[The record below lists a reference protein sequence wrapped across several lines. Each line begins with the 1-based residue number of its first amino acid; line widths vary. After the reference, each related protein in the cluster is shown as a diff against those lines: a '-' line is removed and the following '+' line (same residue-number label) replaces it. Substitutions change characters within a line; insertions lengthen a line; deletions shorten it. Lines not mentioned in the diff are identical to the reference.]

1 MSSTNKTPKLGLN
14 HWVLSDPFLIEE
26 MNSDNNKI
34 EEAVNSRALVK
45 LSHIETTASC
55 LVISLNVSGIDW
67 SAYRE
72 VAVEYSLKHGVAAST
87 YVYSMVRGNGKSGS
101 SDYHT
106 RTLGTNSLANKNE
119 ASYFFT
125 GNDMNCGDG
134 QPCRHT
140 IRIFTD
146 GGCALFQENRSLNDM
161 NVAYGGVLRTDTTSS
176 TALPLSQPTTLNFS
190 CAYGTG
196 TGLTDPIYLQAGCK
210 FDIYGVK

>member
-14 HWVLSDPFLIEE
+14 QWVLSDPFLMED
-26 MNSDNNKI
+26 MNSDNSKI
-34 EEAVNSRALVK
+34 DDAVSSRALVK
-45 LSHIETTASC
+45 LGHIETTASC
-55 LVISLNVSGIDW
+55 LVISLDVSGIDW

-134 QPCRHT
+134 QPCRHR

-146 GGCALFQENRSLNDM
+146 GGCTLFQDNRSFNDM
-161 NVAYGGVLRTDTTSS
+161 NVAYGGVLRTSTSGS
-176 TALPLSQPTTLNFS
+176 TALPLSQLLTLDFS
-190 CAYGTG
+190 CAYGAG
-196 TGLTDPIYLQAGCK
+196 TGLTDPVYLLAGCK

>member
-14 HWVLSDPFLIEE
+14 QWVLTDPFLMED
-26 MNSDNNKI
+26 MNSDNSKI
-34 EEAVNSRALVK
+34 DDAVSSRALVK
-45 LSHIETTASC
+45 LGHIETTASC
-55 LVISLNVSGIDW
+55 LVISLDVSGIDW

-101 SDYHT
+101 GDYHT
-106 RTLGTNSLANKNE
+106 RTLGTNSLANKSE

-125 GNDMNCGDG
+125 GNDMNC
-134 QPCRHT
+134 RHK

-146 GGCALFQENRSLNDM
+146 GRCTLFQENRSFNDM
-161 NVAYGGVLRTDTTSS
+161 NVAYGGVLRTDTSSS
-176 TALPLSQPTTLNFS
+176 TALPLSQLTTLDFS
-190 CAYGTG
+190 CAYGAG
-196 TGLTDPIYLQAGCK
+196 TGLTDPIYLLAGSK